1 MDRKE
6 NLRSNIW
13 TLHLLVIMQR
23 TYTHFRRFES
33 TAEHHGGAD
42 SPLEWLAGCWVP
54 RPSQCSTLPQ
64 LGLSSFQV
72 PTRKKR
78 NLKLRGRKERQTLAS
93 KDYVTGPHQTHYVLR
108 LLRSHNDHHSYL
120 LIRKWISNIKWLS
133 QGQINWI
140 KKEEMQIHISVILT
154 TILSLD
160 NNVNNSKLEIMA
172 YLLYSTSFLTIRKLI

>member
-42 SPLEWLAGCWVP
+42 SPREWLAGCWVP
-54 RPSQCSTLPQ
+54 QPSQCSTLPQ

-93 KDYVTGPHQTHYVLR
+93 KDYVTGPHQTQHVLR
-108 LLRSHNDHHSYL
+108 YFILTMTAFGSCYHSHLLM
-120 LIRKWISNIKWLS
+120 RKWISNMKWLI

-140 KKEEMQIHISVILT
+140 KKKEMQIHISVILRT
-154 TILSLD
+154 TLSLD
-160 NNVNNSKLEIMA
+160 NNM
-172 YLLYSTSFLTIRKLI
+172 LIS